1 MNYDIES
8 LKKLARLSLLRS
20 IAFVALVL
28 VVFLL
33 TIYPVDAFSGILI
46 VLLFSVIF
54 LMLSIQYLQA
64 QKRIWQHIPKF
75 LFLSWYYVSFS
86 VVWIVVLFVLSIVSY
101 FVFDNLLLALAAFV
115 VFIVESIG
123 LYWIYK
129 EKLHFISIKPN
140 HLMIVKK
147 RIITILPE
155 EVAEL
160 YYRNDIL
167 IFKLKNEKTIFINF
181 LETENAG
188 ELRIQIAEWLNHNHL
203 RYEEIIEELIQ
214 NSQKT
219 KA

>member
-1 MNYDIES
+1 MNYDIEA

-20 IAFVALVL
+20 IAFVALVS

-33 TIYPVDAFSGILI
+33 TIYPVDAFSGVLI

-54 LMLSIQYLQA
+54 LMLSIQYFQT
-64 QKRIWQHIPKF
+64 QKRIWNHLPKF

-86 VVWIVVLFVLSIVSY
+86 IVWIVVLFILSIVSY
-101 FVFDNLLLALAAFV
+101 FVFNNLLLALAAFV

-123 LYWIYK
+123 LYWIYS

-167 IFKLKNEKTIFINF
+167 IFKLNNEKTIFINF
-181 LETENAG
+181 LETENANA
-188 ELRIQIAEWLNHNHL
+188 LRLQIADWLNQNNL
-203 RYEEIIEELIQ
+203 YYKDIIEELKW

-219 KA
+219 IE